1 MDAITFVLIA
11 RFLLPGDEVV
21 TGLLLP
27 WLSRP
32 GRQLLKAE
40 KKSFCFGKDAEKM
53 GIREEKD
60 LL

>member
-1 MDAITFVLIA
+1 MDAITSVHIA
-11 RFLLPGDEVV
+11 RFLLPAGEVV

-40 KKSFCFGKDAEKM
+40 KKSF
-53 GIREEKD
+53 
-60 LL
+60 